1 MSVKDIII
9 KKQTYYFSDDII
21 SMKDF
26 DLNNNKIN
34 KVIQKYSYLLYLI
47 FDDQKEL
54 TIYSVNPLQI
64 IFTNVK
70 RIFEEIPN
78 SKYLTLARIN
88 KSNGKIKKDMK
99 KWGLKSE
106 I

>member
-54 TIYSVNPLQI
+54 TIYSVNPL
-64 IFTNVK
+64 
-70 RIFEEIPN
+70 
-78 SKYLTLARIN
+78 
-88 KSNGKIKKDMK
+88 
-99 KWGLKSE
+99 
-106 I
+106 

>member
-54 TIYSVNPLQI
+54 TIYSVNPLQV
-64 IFTNVK
+64 IFTNV
-70 RIFEEIPN
+70 N
-78 SKYLTLARIN
+78 GYL
-88 KSNGKIKKDMK
+88 KKF
-99 KWGLKSE
+99 LIVS

>member
-64 IFTNVK
+64 IFTNV
-70 RIFEEIPN
+70 N
-78 SKYLTLARIN
+78 GYL
-88 KSNGKIKKDMK
+88 KKF
-99 KWGLKSE
+99 LIVS

>member
-9 KKQTYYFSDDII
+9 KNQTYYFSDDII

-64 IFTNVK
+64 IFTNV
-70 RIFEEIPN
+70 N
-78 SKYLTLARIN
+78 GYL
-88 KSNGKIKKDMK
+88 KKF
-99 KWGLKSE
+99 LIVS

>member
-9 KKQTYYFSDDII
+9 KKQIYYFSDDII

-64 IFTNVK
+64 IFTNV
-70 RIFEEIPN
+70 N
-78 SKYLTLARIN
+78 GYL
-88 KSNGKIKKDMK
+88 KKF
-99 KWGLKSE
+99 LIVS

>member
-9 KKQTYYFSDDII
+9 KNQTYYFSDDII
-21 SMKDF
+21 SMKDL

-64 IFTNVK
+64 IFTNV
-70 RIFEEIPN
+70 N
-78 SKYLTLARIN
+78 GYL
-88 KSNGKIKKDMK
+88 KKF
-99 KWGLKSE
+99 LIVS

>member
-9 KKQTYYFSDDII
+9 KNQTYYFSDDII

-26 DLNNNKIN
+26 DPNNNKIN

-54 TIYSVNPLQI
+54 TICSVNPLQI
-64 IFTNVK
+64 IFTNV
-70 RIFEEIPN
+70 N
-78 SKYLTLARIN
+78 GYL
-88 KSNGKIKKDMK
+88 KKF
-99 KWGLKSE
+99 LIVS

>member
-9 KKQTYYFSDDII
+9 KNQTYYFSDDII
-21 SMKDF
+21 STKDF

-64 IFTNVK
+64 IFTNV
-70 RIFEEIPN
+70 N
-78 SKYLTLARIN
+78 GYL
-88 KSNGKIKKDMK
+88 KKF
-99 KWGLKSE
+99 LIVS

>member
-34 KVIQKYSYLLYLI
+34 KFIQKYSYLLYLI
-47 FDDQKEL
+47 FDEQKEL

-64 IFTNVK
+64 IFTNV
-70 RIFEEIPN
+70 N
-78 SKYLTLARIN
+78 GYL
-88 KSNGKIKKDMK
+88 KKF
-99 KWGLKSE
+99 LIVS